1 MTALPN
7 AGRANTAKTEASPIR
22 PRQNDFFGLAGKI
35 QNNVKIVNTN
45 AINCDFKFANVRIL
59 LKKMDREKALQL
71 LSNNL
76 KTENLLKHCL
86 ASEAIMRS
94 LAKELNK
101 DIEKWGIAG
110 LLHDLDFEKT
120 KDDPANHT
128 LVSAGILEG
137 HGIDDEIIK
146 AIKGHNAEALGI
158 NRESKLD
165 FALAAAE
172 TVTGLIIAT
181 ALVYP
186 DKKLKSVKTK
196 SVLKRMKERA
206 FAKNVNREIIKE
218 CENLGIALEKFIEIS
233 IGAMQEISDDLGL

>member
-1 MTALPN
+1 
-7 AGRANTAKTEASPIR
+7 
-22 PRQNDFFGLAGKI
+22 
-35 QNNVKIVNTN
+35 
-45 AINCDFKFANVRIL
+45 
-59 LKKMDREKALQL
+59 MDREKALQL
-71 LSNNL
+71 LSSHL

-94 LAKELNK
+94 LAKELNE

-128 LVSAGILEG
+128 LVSANILEG
-137 HGIDDEIIK
+137 HGVDSEIIK

-181 ALVYP
+181 ALIYP
-186 DKKLKSVKTK
+186 DKKLKSVKIK
-196 SVLKRMKERA
+196 SVLKRMKEKA

-218 CENLGIALEKFIEIS
+218 CENLGIALERFIEIS
-233 IGAMQEISDDLGL
+233 IKAMQEISDDLGL

>member
-1 MTALPN
+1 M
-7 AGRANTAKTEASPIR
+7 
-22 PRQNDFFGLAGKI
+22 
-35 QNNVKIVNTN
+35 
-45 AINCDFKFANVRIL
+45 
-59 LKKMDREKALQL
+59 KMDREKALQL
-71 LSNNL
+71 LSSHL

-94 LAKELNK
+94 LAKELNE
-101 DIEKWGIAG
+101 DIEKWGVAG

-128 LVSAGILEG
+128 LVSANILEG

-186 DKKLKSVKTK
+186 DKKLKSVKAK
-196 SVLKRMKERA
+196 SVLKRMKEKA
-206 FAKNVNREIIKE
+206 FAKSVNREIIRE
-218 CENLGIALEKFIEIS
+218 CENLGIALERFIEIS
-233 IGAMQEISDDLGL
+233 IKAMQEIIDDLGL

>member
-1 MTALPN
+1 VSSLPD
-7 AGRANTAKTEASPIR
+7 GW
-22 PRQNDFFGLAGKI
+22 FGGCGK
-35 QNNVKIVNTN
+35 
-45 AINCDFKFANVRIL
+45 FL
-59 LKKMDREKALQL
+59 MDREEALRL
-71 LSNNL
+71 LSSHL

-86 ASEAIMRS
+86 ATEAVMRS
-94 LAKELNK
+94 LAKELNT
-101 DIEKWGIAG
+101 DIEKWGITG

-120 KDDPANHT
+120 KDDPNNHT
-128 LVSAGILEG
+128 LVSADILAD

-172 TVTGLIIAT
+172 TITGLIIAT

-196 SVLKRMKERA
+196 SVLKRMKEKA

-218 CENLGIALEKFIEIS
+218 CENLGIALERFIEIS
-233 IGAMQEISDDLGL
+233 IKSMQEISDDLGL

>member
-1 MTALPN
+1 M
-7 AGRANTAKTEASPIR
+7 
-22 PRQNDFFGLAGKI
+22 
-35 QNNVKIVNTN
+35 
-45 AINCDFKFANVRIL
+45 
-59 LKKMDREKALQL
+59 KMDREKALQL
-71 LSNNL
+71 LSSHL

-94 LAKELNK
+94 LAKELNE
-101 DIEKWGIAG
+101 DIEKWGISG

-128 LVSAGILEG
+128 LVSANILEG
-137 HGIDDEIIK
+137 HGVDGEIIK

-186 DKKLKSVKTK
+186 DKKLKSVKIK
-196 SVLKRMKERA
+196 SVLKRMKEKA

-218 CENLGIALEKFIEIS
+218 CENLGIALERFIEIS
-233 IGAMQEISDDLGL
+233 IKAMQEINDDLGL